1 MAELFGSKSSSKKNP
16 FEDLAVVYVM
26 YFDEEQ
32 GHMPLLI
39 YPVDEYRKNKTFM
52 RPIKYHPI
60 WFLSLDESDAL
71 DHIDLE
77 FKGYIFSGK
86 KFLAHSKREK
96 RRAGLEEETPETI
109 VVILSLPDKIKLF
122 GDELIRLL
130 TQGVK
135 DKYEDKLFEIISS
148 EILKEEVIKSPKI
161 KKRIEKGESIKKE
174 LNNLIETTTN
184 KFFSDVIKN
193 SDTTSIRMQ
202 KAIAYLAFKGID
214 VSHIVSK
221 DFNGSFSNIQL
232 FDPNKNG
239 EVNFVDKKPFIILKI
254 NIIYDS
260 QELEILVQ
268 NNSLNAIKG
277 TVVRINHLKE
287 YFEKEVMIE
296 TIDFWDAQ
304 EELVFVSPIIQYID
318 EYIFFIIDEVTN
330 EKLLSKRID
339 LKLLKKS

>member
-1 MAELFGSKSSSKKNP
+1 MADLFDSSSVKKP

-26 YFDEEQ
+26 YFDEAQ

-39 YPVDEYRKNKTFM
+39 YPDDQYRNNKKFM

-60 WFLSLDESDAL
+60 WFLTLDESDAL

-77 FKGYIFSGK
+77 FKGLTFFGK
-86 KFLAHSKREK
+86 KFLTHSKRQK

-109 VVILSLPDKIKLF
+109 VVILSLPDKIELF

-130 TQGVK
+130 TQAVQ
-135 DKYEDKLFEIISS
+135 DKYKNKLFEIIDS
-148 EILKEEVIKSPKI
+148 EILKGEVIKSPKI
-161 KKRIEKGESIKKE
+161 KDRIEEGESIKKE
-174 LNNLIETTTN
+174 LRTEIETTTN

-214 VSHIVSK
+214 VSHIYGK
-221 DFNGSFSNIQL
+221 DYNGTFSNIQL
-232 FDPNKNG
+232 FDPSLKG
-239 EVNFVDKKPFIILKI
+239 EVNFVDKKPFMILKI
-254 NIIYDS
+254 NIIEDS

-268 NNSLNAIKG
+268 NNSLHAIKG
-277 TVVRINHLKE
+277 TVVKINHLKE

-296 TIDFWDAQ
+296 TIDVWDAQ
-304 EELVFVSPIIQYID
+304 EELVFISPIIPYID
-318 EYIFFIIDEVTN
+318 DYIFFIIDEVTN

>member
-1 MAELFGSKSSSKKNP
+1 MAELFGSSSSKKNP

-26 YFDEEQ
+26 YFDEAQ

-39 YPVDEYRKNKTFM
+39 YPDDQYRNNKTFM

-77 FKGYIFSGK
+77 FKGYNFFGK
-86 KFLAHSKREK
+86 KFLTHSKREK

-109 VVILSLPDKIKLF
+109 VVILSLPDRIELF
-122 GDELIRLL
+122 GDELIRHL
-130 TQGVK
+130 TQEVM
-135 DKYEDKLFEIISS
+135 DKYEDKLFEIIDS

-174 LNNLIETTTN
+174 LRNQIETTVN

-193 SDTTSIRMQ
+193 SDSTSIRMQ

-214 VSHIVSK
+214 VSHINGK
-221 DFNGSFSNIQL
+221 DYNGSFSNIQL
-232 FDPNKNG
+232 FDPSKKG
-239 EVNFVDKKPFIILKI
+239 EVSFADKKPFMILKI
-254 NIIYDS
+254 NIIEDS

-268 NNSLNAIKG
+268 NNSLHAIKG
-277 TVVRINHLKE
+277 MVIRINHLKE

-296 TIDFWDAQ
+296 TIDVWDAQ
-304 EELVFVSPIIQYID
+304 EELVFISPIIQYVD
-318 EYIFFIIDEVTN
+318 DYIFFIIDEVTN

>member
-1 MAELFGSKSSSKKNP
+1 LAELFGSSSSKKNP
-16 FEDLAVVYVM
+16 LEELAVVYVM
-26 YFDEEQ
+26 YFDEAQ

-39 YPVDEYRKNKTFM
+39 YPDDKYRNNKTFM

-77 FKGYIFSGK
+77 FKGYTFFGK
-86 KFLAHSKREK
+86 KFLTKSKREK
-96 RRAGLEEETPETI
+96 RRAGLKEETPETI
-109 VVILSLPDKIKLF
+109 VVVLSLPNNIELF

-130 TQGVK
+130 TQEVK
-135 DKYEDKLFEIISS
+135 VNYENKLFEIIDS
-148 EILKEEVIKSPKI
+148 EILKDEVIKSPNI
-161 KKRIEKGESIKKE
+161 KKRIEKGELIKK
-174 LNNLIETTTN
+174 NLRDSIEKITN
-184 KFFSDVIKN
+184 TFFSNVIKN
-193 SDTTSIRMQ
+193 SDTTSLRMQ

-214 VSHIVSK
+214 VSHIDSK
-221 DFNGSFSNIQL
+221 DYNGAFSNIQL
-232 FDPNKNG
+232 FDPKKKG
-239 EVNFVDKKPFIILKI
+239 EVNFIDKTPFIILKI
-254 NIIYDS
+254 NIIEDS

-296 TIDFWDAQ
+296 TIDVWDAQ

-318 EYIFFIIDEVTN
+318 DYLFFIIDEVTN

-339 LKLLKKS
+339 LKLLK

>member
-1 MAELFGSKSSSKKNP
+1 MAELFDSSPDKNP
-16 FEDLAVVYVM
+16 YEELAVVYVM
-26 YFDEEQ
+26 YFDEAQ

-39 YPVDEYRKNKTFM
+39 YPVDQYKRNKAFM
-52 RPIKYHPI
+52 RPIRYHPI

-77 FKGYIFSGK
+77 FKGYTFFGK
-86 KFLAHSKREK
+86 KFLTRSQREK

-109 VVILSLPDKIKLF
+109 VIILSLPKNIELF

-130 TQGVK
+130 TQEIR
-135 DKYEDKLFEIISS
+135 DKYENKLFEIIDS

-161 KKRIEKGESIKKE
+161 KKRIERGESIKKE
-174 LNNLIETTTN
+174 LRSEIEAIIN
-184 KFFSDVIKN
+184 KFFSNVVKN

-214 VSHIVSK
+214 VSHIEGK
-221 DFNGSFSNIQL
+221 DYNGSFSNIQL
-232 FDPNKNG
+232 FDPNIKG
-239 EVNFVDKKPFIILKI
+239 EVNFTDKKPFIILKI
-254 NIIYDS
+254 NIIEDS

-268 NNSLNAIKG
+268 NNSLQAIKG
-277 TVVRINHLKE
+277 IVVRINHLKE

-296 TIDFWDAQ
+296 TIDFWGAQ
-304 EELVFVSPIIQYID
+304 EELVFISPIIQYID
-318 EYIFFIIDEVTN
+318 EYLFFIIDEVTN

-339 LKLLKKS
+339 LKLLEKS